1 MKAKLNNNL
10 PAFVL
15 GKIHIQ
21 TTTNK
26 SMEDFV
32 DPEINQVYKIVNNFI
47 QVLINKKTEHRSH
60 SIFFEMGIVNLNPLP
75 FDHCNL

>member
-47 QVLINKKTEHRSH
+47 QVLINNMFS
-60 SIFFEMGIVNLNPLP
+60 
-75 FDHCNL
+75 